1 MKKNYLFSTLAAS
14 LMLMAA
20 SCSQE
25 EIVSNGQEVNG
36 PITITVNAPV
46 QTATRAVPEAI
57 DGYTLTAIMQLV
69 DDSGIIVGSQSTK
82 DISSGSATFTIS
94 IEDQEAGATQ
104 ALFWADYVP
113 ADGTKVYNT
122 DDLTNVTYNV
132 TSFTKETIATAD
144 AFCGILTSLSN
155 VNVPLTRPFSRVE
168 AIPNDATVT
177 EDLSVSAT
185 YSNAA
190 MGYSVLNGET
200 ASTTT
205 LTYTGTVTSS
215 NSSEAWFTFFAYP
228 ATSGNTLAGSLSVS
242 VNDGTPT
249 EIDFTDYDG
258 VTGDANWDYDLNFN
272 YTPGQGGSDLSDISI
287 TVSVDDEYN
296 KPQIAVGNYVYAD
309 GTFGTSSNDAV
320 AIVYALADGKTD
332 NSDYGVTGTPIAY
345 AMGLTSVDRSNLF
358 AAGEDGSTY
367 PALEELGLENTS
379 DDVAAP
385 WAEGDYNGYDY
396 TQTFET
402 ALEASSLES
411 TLFNNYEA
419 WKAEYPL
426 TGTNLSA
433 WYIPSPR
440 QLADLIGATYGAP
453 EQTDLQATGVTIP
466 AITQVPAVYNAV
478 SAFINPDDGVSYF
491 GRRNNASNLFTPFI
505 RSSRIMCVQT
515 SYAEGTESV
524 GASGAYTGITVNGG
538 SSAAPFAIRPVIT
551 IFEAE

>member
-358 AAGEDGSTY
+358 ESTDGGTTY
-367 PALEELGLENTS
+367 PDFSTLGLENNGT
-379 DDVAAP
+379 DDAP
-385 WAEGDYNGYDY
+385 WADGDYNGYNY
-396 TQTFET
+396 TQTFEA
-402 ALEASSLES
+402 ALENSSFTS
-411 TLFNNYEA
+411 PLFSNYEN
-419 WKAEYPL
+419 WKSDNAV
-426 TGTNLSA
+426 TGENLSD

-440 QLADLIGATYGAP
+440 QLVDLIGATYGTA
-453 EQTDLQATGVTIP
+453 EMTDAN
-466 AITQVPAVYNAV
+466 ASEITVPAVSQIAAVSNAV
-478 SAFINPDDGVSYF
+478 NAIWTDDTRSYF
-491 GRRNNASNLFTPFI
+491 GNHTTACNIMTPYL
-505 RSSRIMCVQT
+505 RGDRIMAVQT
-515 SYAEGTESV
+515 SFSEGTEAV
-524 GASGAYTGITVNGG
+524 VQYLGVTVRTT
-538 SSAAPFAIRPVIT
+538 SATPFAIRPVIT